1 MQLYELKEM
10 IRQKTSE
17 LERLAG
23 NMELNLLTRVLKERN
38 ELINCIPTQCDEGG
52 NMVEFLQEILEKDA
66 LIRARIGVNYR
77 KIGEKIE
84 NLRSGKIA
92 AFKYS
97 NFMN

>member
-1 MQLYELKEM
+1 LQMFELKEK

-17 LERLAG
+17 LEKLAG

-38 ELINCIPTQCDEGG
+38 ELLNFIPTECDEVGY
-52 NMVEFLQEILEKDA
+52 MVEFLREILERDA

-77 KIGEKIE
+77 RIGEKIE
-84 NLRSGKIA
+84 TLRSEKIA
-92 AFKYS
+92 AVKYS